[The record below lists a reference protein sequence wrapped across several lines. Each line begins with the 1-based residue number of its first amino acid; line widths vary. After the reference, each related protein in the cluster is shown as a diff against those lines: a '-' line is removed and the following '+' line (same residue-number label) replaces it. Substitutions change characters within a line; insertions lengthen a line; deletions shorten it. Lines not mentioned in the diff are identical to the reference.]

1 MIVLLALCAAGPAAA
16 QDYGTWRSQCAETR
30 LGGTACAAG
39 PRARGEGAT
48 AHLSLR
54 LSEGNL
60 RYAQMRIDD
69 DKTTNDFACVERDC
83 VMGAEQSC
91 TAMQKFHSAE
101 TAAMRLTTGR
111 SGRLIIR
118 IKLAGF
124 GDALA
129 AARAG
134 M

>member
-1 MIVLLALCAAGPAAA
+1 M
-16 QDYGTWRSQCAETR
+16 
-30 LGGTACAAG
+30 
-39 PRARGEGAT
+39 
-48 AHLSLR
+48 SLR

-69 DKTTNDFACVERDC
+69 DKTTNDFVCVERDC

-111 SGRLIIR
+111 GGGLIIR
-118 IKLAGF
+118 IKLAGL

-129 AARAG
+129 TARAG